1 MKFSMQATDF
11 ADMVSVCSL
20 AISARPL
27 RPVNECVYLQARMD
41 EGIPMLVMIGKDA
54 GAAIQKVSDRATVEE
69 DGEALIPAKT
79 LLSYLKLMDGDVL
92 LTVDGKNQATLKSK
106 GKKVNISCMDGAEF
120 EPGMTRMENPNEVN
134 MDGAVFGALTNSV
147 SHCVGNDQGRM
158 VLTGINFVFDGTK
171 VKNGAETCGLDGY
184 RMAICRGNVETNGQF
199 TALIPGTSAA
209 LVKKVI
215 GDSEGVSFRFGNG
228 VMIAEAYDTAI
239 EVSLLAGEYM
249 DYKKLSD
256 RNGTMRMKA
265 NVDALLNAV
274 RTAMI
279 SASEAK
285 KNLIVLKVQD
295 EDTVQVSAM
304 NDKSA
309 ALVNVNCLVEGSLS
323 DGKNEIAFNG
333 KYLEDA
339 LKAQSVW
346 GEEAI
351 LTFDTSVAPM
361 TMVPDG
367 RDDYFQLV
375 LPVRRTNG

>member
-1 MKFSMQATDF
+1 MKFTMQASEL

-27 RPVNECVYLQARMD
+27 RPVNECVYLQAKQD
-41 EGIPMLVMIGKDA
+41 AGIPMLVMIGKDA
-54 GAAIQKVSDRATVEE
+54 GAAIQKVSDRAIVEE

-79 LLSYLKLMDGDVL
+79 LLSYLKLMDGDVTL
-92 LTVDGKNQATLKSK
+92 DVNDKLQATLKSK

-120 EPGMTRMENPNEVN
+120 EPGMTEIQNPNEVT
-134 MDGAVFGALTNSV
+134 MDGAVFGSLTNSV

-158 VLTGINFVFDGTK
+158 VLTGINFVFDGT
-171 VKNGAETCGLDGY
+171 NPQFGAETCGLDGY

-215 GDSEGVSFRFGNG
+215 VDSEGVSFRFGNG

-285 KNLIVLKVQD
+285 KNLIVLKVMD